1 MTDTILIHVRFNNDG
16 SVLEIAE
23 RPAGLTPQQWFA
35 RLTEKAG
42 NAFQALTGGRGVF
55 RITSDDVAALKATVL
70 Q

>member
-1 MTDTILIHVRFNNDG
+1 MTDKVLIHVRFNNDG

-23 RPAGLTPQQWFA
+23 RPAGLTPQQWFTK
-35 RLTEKAG
+35 LTEKAG

-55 RITSDDVAALKATVL
+55 RVTPDEIASYKASAL